1 MFRTAPD
8 YDLRFRDLP
17 NVFLT
22 PHMGSSTLETRT
34 AMGMRALDNI
44 AAALRL
50 ERPTDWV
57 NPSDESG

>member
-1 MFRTAPD
+1 MFRTEPD

-17 NVFLT
+17 NDFAT